1 MNYILV
7 TGADSGIGRKVVERL
22 LDNNKNVIALCL
34 KSLYNDDRILEY
46 VCDLN
51 DLDCISDLFG
61 ICEAKEICIEGIIH
75 CAGVCIKQEVN
86 EISKEN
92 MFCSFNVNVF
102 SFIEICKHYFA
113 YRNRSYKSSII
124 AISSITADRAYKTQ
138 LLYAASKAA
147 LNSVVKS
154 LAQEGLNKGIL
165 VNAVEFGAVN
175 TPMFKSLEPNME
187 TILKHYP
194 LGVLEDDA
202 AADMIISLLD
212 DRYNK
217 MTGSI
222 LVYDSG
228 FSVIH

>member
-1 MNYILV
+1 M
-7 TGADSGIGRKVVERL
+7 
-22 LDNNKNVIALCL
+22 
-34 KSLYNDDRILEY
+34 
-46 VCDLN
+46 
-51 DLDCISDLFG
+51 
-61 ICEAKEICIEGIIH
+61 
-75 CAGVCIKQEVN
+75 
-86 EISKEN
+86 
-92 MFCSFNVNVF
+92 
-102 SFIEICKHYFA
+102 
-113 YRNRSYKSSII
+113 
-124 AISSITADRAYKTQ
+124 
-138 LLYAASKAA
+138 
-147 LNSVVKS
+147 
-154 LAQEGLNKGIL
+154 
-165 VNAVEFGAVN
+165 NAVEFGAVN